1 MSDYFSVLTNTG
13 AAIETAAKD
22 SGVPVTFSHI
32 VVGSVDQPGTVAQLK
47 QKTALGQEEARVA
60 VSKVSTHPSYPD
72 QLIIEGVIPP
82 GEGGWYVREAG
93 VISDAKLYSIAR
105 YPETYKSDSLGVP
118 TEMYIRLVVKTTGAP
133 NITYVGGSPNPMIPQ
148 ASVVETVRQT
158 RGTETEAG
166 SLEIANDA
174 ETKGG
179 SDKTRAIVP
188 YYLKLWWDSVR
199 TWSNIKNIP
208 AYASRWPSWSEV
220 TGKPSTMPPSG
231 HSHSGSD
238 VSAGSETARG
248 TLEIANDAE
257 TKGGSDKTRAIV
269 PYYLKLWWDQVRV
282 WDNIKNK
289 PETATRWPTASEVRR
304 FAGELAIF
312 STPTLPAGFPG
323 FVLDGSTIPNGV
335 NDFPEL
341 AASGSRFITISG
353 NDIILLDV
361 PDVIRGKGSSNREV
375 GEFQGDAIL
384 NITGEIGAY
393 GVKDDQGREKG
404 AFERI
409 KIEQMTT
416 NPGTDANKAMNTLSF
431 DASRVVRTAPENR
444 VKSTTALFAIY
455 YGKVAA

>member
-22 SGVPVTFSHI
+22 NGDPVTFSHI

-47 QKTALGQEEARVA
+47 QKTALGQEVARVA

-72 QLIIEGVIPP
+72 QLIIDGVIPP
-82 GEGGWYVREAG
+82 GMGGWYVREAG
-93 VISDAKLYSIAR
+93 VISDSKLYSIAR
-105 YPETYKSDSLGVP
+105 YPETYKSNSLGVP
-118 TEMYIRLVVKTTGAP
+118 TEMYIRLVVKTSGDP

-166 SLEIANDA
+166 SLEIANEA

-208 AYASRWPSWSEV
+208 ATASRWPSWSEV
-220 TGKPSTMPPSG
+220 TSKPSTFTPSS
-231 HSHSGSD
+231 HTHSGSQ
-238 VSAGSETARG
+238 VAAGTETARG

-257 TKGGSDKTRAIV
+257 TKGGLDKTRAIV

-289 PETATRWPTASEVRR
+289 PRYLIDSGQANGGHWELYSDGTIEQWASFSFHNALKVTVKLPISFTSGPTIVIPADKSSSTDASPIAWKHTDDSKAKLT
-304 FAGELAIF
+304 FLTNSS
-312 STPTLPAGFPG
+312 STGYAQYWC
-323 FVLDGSTIPNGV
+323 
-335 NDFPEL
+335 
-341 AASGSRFITISG
+341 
-353 NDIILLDV
+353 
-361 PDVIRGKGSSNREV
+361 RGK
-375 GEFQGDAIL
+375 
-384 NITGEIGAY
+384 
-393 GVKDDQGREKG
+393 
-404 AFERI
+404 
-409 KIEQMTT
+409 
-416 NPGTDANKAMNTLSF
+416 
-431 DASRVVRTAPENR
+431 
-444 VKSTTALFAIY
+444 
-455 YGKVAA
+455 